1 MVLANIAGA
10 VALLLWGL
18 HMVHTGI
25 VRAFGSDLRKFLNY
39 ALRNRISAFMTGL
52 GLTAILQ
59 SSTATA
65 LMTSS
70 LAAEG
75 LIGLMPALAIVLGAN
90 VGTTLIVQVFS
101 FNIFALSP
109 ICLVAG
115 MVTFKAGRKN
125 RLQQLGRVLIGF
137 GLMMLALHL
146 LIEWLSPID
155 TSPTTRT
162 LLKLVVEEPIV
173 SFLIAA
179 FLTWIAHSSVA
190 IVLLVISLA
199 HSQLLT
205 GETALAMV
213 IGANLGSA
221 INPLLEVGKSGDLAS
236 RRVPIGNFLNRMV
249 GVVLAFPFLRQISGL
264 AADANISTAILAST
278 FHLAFNFALAILF
291 IVPLAPIANL
301 LTRWLP
307 AKVDP
312 SDPGVPRYLAESA
325 LATPSIA
332 LADAVRET
340 LRIVDLIETMLERVM
355 AALLRND
362 KNAASLV
369 SQLDDVVDRLE
380 RSVRL
385 YVTQLTRETLADNE
399 TSRAA
404 EIMSFAINLEHIG
417 DIIDKS
423 LREIAIKKT
432 KRNANFSS
440 EGAREIQNFY
450 DQIIKSLK
458 LSVSVFVT
466 GDREALRLLLLEK
479 TEIRS
484 SERAA
489 TINHLTRLREGRSET
504 LETMSMHVDALRD
517 LKRIHSHICA
527 VAYFHNPRD
536 RTESGEIDP
545 ASVIAAPTLSAAVN
559 AAN

>member
-39 ALRNRISAFMTGL
+39 ALRNRVSAFLTGL

-75 LIGLMPALAIVLGAN
+75 LVGLMPALAIVLGAN
-90 VGTTLIVQVFS
+90 VGTTLIVQLFS

-115 MVTFKAGRKN
+115 MVAFKTGRRS

-137 GLMMLALHL
+137 GLMILALHL

-155 TSPTTRT
+155 AAPATRT
-162 LLKLVVEEPIV
+162 LLKLVVDEPIF

-190 IVLLVISLA
+190 IILLVISLA

-236 RRVPIGNFLNRMV
+236 RRVPIGNFANRVV
-249 GVVLAFPFLRQISGL
+249 GVVLAFPFLHRIAEI
-264 AADANISTAILAST
+264 AADANMNTAFLAST
-278 FHLAFNFALAILF
+278 FHLVFNLVLAILF
-291 IVPLAPIANL
+291 IIPLTAIANML
-301 LTRWLP
+301 SRLLP
-307 AKVDP
+307 AKIDP
-312 SDPGVPRYLAESA
+312 SDPGVPRYLSDNA

-340 LRIVDLIETMLERVM
+340 LRIVDLIETMLEQVM

-362 KNAASLV
+362 KDAVSLV

-385 YVTQLTRETLADNE
+385 YMTRLTRETLTDRE
-399 TSRAA
+399 TARAA

-417 DIIDKS
+417 DIVDKS
-423 LREIAIKKT
+423 LREIAIKKI
-432 KRNANFSS
+432 KRNANFSN
-440 EGAREIQNFY
+440 EGAQEIQSFY

-466 GDREALRLLLLEK
+466 GDREALKLLLLEK

-489 TINHLTRLREGRSET
+489 TVNHLTRLREGRSET

-527 VAYFHNPRD
+527 VAYFQNERGRSELETIEQD
-536 RTESGEIDP
+536 S
-545 ASVIAAPTLSAAVN
+545 IAAQPGLPAVFSP
-559 AAN
+559 AN

>member
-39 ALRNRISAFMTGL
+39 ALRNRISAFLTGL

-75 LIGLMPALAIVLGAN
+75 LVGLMPALAIVLGAN
-90 VGTTLIVQVFS
+90 VGTTLIVQLFS

-115 MVTFKAGRKN
+115 IVAFKAGQKN
-125 RLQQLGRVLIGF
+125 RLQQLGRVLLGF
-137 GLMMLALHL
+137 GLMILALHL

-155 TSPTTRT
+155 AAPATRT
-162 LLKLVVEEPIV
+162 LLKLVVDEPIV

-190 IVLLVISLA
+190 IILLVISLA

-236 RRVPIGNFLNRMV
+236 RRVPVGNFLNRVV
-249 GVVLAFPFLRQISGL
+249 GVVLAFPFLHQISEV
-264 AADANISTAILAST
+264 AAHANINTALLAST
-278 FHLAFNFALAILF
+278 FHLVFNLVLAILF
-291 IVPLAPIANL
+291 IIPLTPIANML
-301 LTRWLP
+301 SRLLP

-312 SDPGVPRYLAESA
+312 SDPGVPRYLSESA

-340 LRIVDLIETMLERVM
+340 LRIVDLIETMLEQVM

-362 KNAASLV
+362 KNAVSLV
-369 SQLDDVVDRLE
+369 LQLDDVVDRLE

-385 YVTQLTRETLADNE
+385 YVTHLTRANLTDNE

-423 LREIAIKKT
+423 LREIAIKKI
-432 KRNANFSS
+432 KRNANFSN
-440 EGAREIQNFY
+440 EGSQEIQGFY

-484 SERAA
+484 SERTA
-489 TINHLTRLREGRSET
+489 TVNHLTRLREGRSET

-527 VAYFHNPRD
+527 VAYFQNERSRRGP
-536 RTESGEIDP
+536 EAVE
-545 ASVIAAPTLSAAVN
+545 LESAAADSGFPAVVGT
-559 AAN
+559 AN

>member
-39 ALRNRISAFMTGL
+39 ALRNRISAFLTGL

-75 LIGLMPALAIVLGAN
+75 LVGLMPALAIVLGAN
-90 VGTTLIVQVFS
+90 VGTTLIVQLFS

-115 MVTFKAGRKN
+115 IVAFKAGQKN

-137 GLMMLALHL
+137 GLMILALHL

-155 TSPTTRT
+155 AAPATRT
-162 LLKLVVEEPIV
+162 LLKLVVDEPIF

-190 IVLLVISLA
+190 IILLVISLA

-221 INPLLEVGKSGDLAS
+221 INPLLEVGKPGDLAS
-236 RRVPIGNFLNRMV
+236 RRVPVGNFLNRVV
-249 GVVLAFPFLRQISGL
+249 GVVLAFPFLHQISQI
-264 AADANISTAILAST
+264 AAHANMNTALLAST
-278 FHLAFNFALAILF
+278 FHLVFNLVLAILF
-291 IVPLAPIANL
+291 IIPLTPIANMLSRL
-301 LTRWLP
+301 LP
-307 AKVDP
+307 EKVDP
-312 SDPGVPRYLAESA
+312 SDPGVPRYLSENA

-340 LRIVDLIETMLERVM
+340 LRIVDLIETMLEQVM
-355 AALLRND
+355 SALLRND
-362 KNAASLV
+362 KNAVSFV

-385 YVTQLTRETLADNE
+385 YMTRLTRANLAE
-399 TSRAA
+399 HEMSRAA

-423 LREIAIKKT
+423 LREIGVKKI
-432 KRNANFSS
+432 KRNANFSN
-440 EGAREIQNFY
+440 EGAQEIQGFY

-466 GDREALRLLLLEK
+466 GDTEALRLLLLEK

-484 SERAA
+484 SERTA
-489 TINHLTRLREGRSET
+489 TFNHLTRLREGRSET

-527 VAYFHNPRD
+527 VAYFQNERN
-536 RTESGEIDP
+536 RREFEGIERGFTAGESFP
-545 ASVIAAPTLSAAVN
+545 AIVN
-559 AAN
+559 TGS

>member
-1 MVLANIAGA
+1 MVLANTAGA

-39 ALRNRISAFMTGL
+39 ALRNRISAFLTGL
-52 GLTAILQ
+52 SLTAILQ

-75 LIGLMPALAIVLGAN
+75 LVGLMPALAIVLGAN
-90 VGTTLIVQVFS
+90 VGTTLIVQLFS

-109 ICLVAG
+109 ICLIAGIVA
-115 MVTFKAGRKN
+115 FKAGQKN

-137 GLMMLALHL
+137 GLMILALHL

-155 TSPTTRT
+155 AAPATRT
-162 LLKLVVEEPIV
+162 LLKLLVDEPIF

-190 IVLLVISLA
+190 IILLVISLA

-236 RRVPIGNFLNRMV
+236 RRVPVGNFLNRVV
-249 GVVLAFPFLRQISGL
+249 GVVLAFPFLHQISEI
-264 AADANISTAILAST
+264 AAHANMNTALLAST
-278 FHLAFNFALAILF
+278 SHLVFNLVLAILF
-291 IVPLAPIANL
+291 IIPLTPIANML
-301 LTRWLP
+301 SRLLP

-312 SDPGVPRYLAESA
+312 SDPGVPRYLSENA

-340 LRIVDLIETMLERVM
+340 LRMVDLIETMLEQVM
-355 AALLRND
+355 SALLRND
-362 KNAASLV
+362 KNAVSLV

-385 YVTQLTRETLADNE
+385 YMTRLTRANLTEHE
-399 TSRAA
+399 MSRAA

-423 LREIAIKKT
+423 LREIGVKKI
-432 KRNANFSS
+432 KRNANFSN
-440 EGAREIQNFY
+440 EGAQEIKGFY

-466 GDREALRLLLLEK
+466 GDTEALRLLLLEK

-484 SERAA
+484 SERTA
-489 TINHLTRLREGRSET
+489 TFNHLTRLREGRSET

-527 VAYFHNPRD
+527 VAYFQNERN
-536 RTESGEIDP
+536 RREFEGIERGFIAEESFP
-545 ASVIAAPTLSAAVN
+545 AIVN
-559 AAN
+559 TGN

>member
-1 MVLANIAGA
+1 MVLANTAGA

-39 ALRNRISAFMTGL
+39 ALRNRISAFLTGL
-52 GLTAILQ
+52 SLTAILQ

-75 LIGLMPALAIVLGAN
+75 LVGLMPALAIVLGAN
-90 VGTTLIVQVFS
+90 VGTTLIVQLFS

-109 ICLVAG
+109 ICLIAGIVA
-115 MVTFKAGRKN
+115 FKAGQKN

-137 GLMMLALHL
+137 GLMILALHL

-155 TSPTTRT
+155 AAPATRT
-162 LLKLVVEEPIV
+162 LLKLLVDEPIF

-190 IVLLVISLA
+190 IILLVISLA

-236 RRVPIGNFLNRMV
+236 RRVPVGNFLNRVV
-249 GVVLAFPFLRQISGL
+249 GVVLAFPFLHQISEI
-264 AADANISTAILAST
+264 AAHANMNTAILAST
-278 FHLAFNFALAILF
+278 FHLVFNFVLAILF
-291 IVPLAPIANL
+291 IIPLTPIANML
-301 LTRWLP
+301 SRLLP
-307 AKVDP
+307 AKVDS
-312 SDPGVPRYLAESA
+312 SDPGVPRYLSENA

-340 LRIVDLIETMLERVM
+340 LRMVDLIETMLEQVM
-355 AALLRND
+355 SALLRND
-362 KNAASLV
+362 KNAVSLV

-385 YVTQLTRETLADNE
+385 YMTRLTRANLTEHE
-399 TSRAA
+399 MSRAA

-423 LREIAIKKT
+423 LREIGVKKI
-432 KRNANFSS
+432 KRNANFSN
-440 EGAREIQNFY
+440 EGAQEIKGFY

-466 GDREALRLLLLEK
+466 GDTEALRLLLLEK

-484 SERAA
+484 SERTA
-489 TINHLTRLREGRSET
+489 TFNHLTRLREGRSET

-527 VAYFHNPRD
+527 VAYFQNERN
-536 RTESGEIDP
+536 RREFEGIERGFIAEESFP
-545 ASVIAAPTLSAAVN
+545 AIVN
-559 AAN
+559 TGN